1 MITNRFVAGC
11 DLNGELCSILGAEW
25 ERRFGV
31 SCGQMR
37 PGAVIVAVPSASDV
51 LERHQAAALF
61 TCVLSSGRRG
71 RRFKSGHPDQV
82 VEEFRTLSRWLE
94 SE

>member
-1 MITNRFVAGC
+1 MSTNRFVAGC
-11 DLNGELCSILGAEW
+11 DLHGELCPILGAEW

-61 TCVLSSGRRG
+61 TCVLS
-71 RRFKSGHPDQV
+71 
-82 VEEFRTLSRWLE
+82 
-94 SE
+94 